1 MSDQT
6 ATDELTQKLLQ
17 RAAPSRADFE
27 DLVIVPIFAVV
38 VALAVGALV
47 MLATAVEAEVSDRID
62 QHTHLEDENGRRQV
76 VRNG

>member
-1 MSDQT
+1 
-6 ATDELTQKLLQ
+6 
-17 RAAPSRADFE
+17 
-27 DLVIVPIFAVV
+27 
-38 VALAVGALV
+38 